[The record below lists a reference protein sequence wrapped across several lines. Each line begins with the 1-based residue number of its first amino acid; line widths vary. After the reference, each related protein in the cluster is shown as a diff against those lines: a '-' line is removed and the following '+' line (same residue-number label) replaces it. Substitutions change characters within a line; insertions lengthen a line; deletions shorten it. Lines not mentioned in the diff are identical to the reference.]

1 MAGLSVPHSTSNCV
15 YSKMIF
21 HNRSHISA
29 ARWYMYYVSTYFRSD
44 SRIRTLEG
52 PSRSS
57 LAQWSD
63 IFLKSNLNSY
73 DFLDKFCIFFL
84 CIYRKLNRKLK
95 TNYLCTFKNKVFA
108 IVVDEVHI
116 WKYSTKIFAQNLPI
130 GHVFIL
136 LGSLLKFH
144 KLDPLVLNQVC
155 TQLRDIKMG

>member
-1 MAGLSVPHSTSNCV
+1 
-15 YSKMIF
+15 
-21 HNRSHISA
+21 
-29 ARWYMYYVSTYFRSD
+29 MYYVSTYFRSD

-84 CIYRKLNRKLK
+84 CILPNRKLK

-108 IVVDEVHI
+108 IVVDPEVHI

-130 GHVFIL
+130 WHVFIL

-144 KLDPLVLNQVC
+144 KLDRRASSQPSLYSTARHKDGVISQGIFNLVPSSKSEPNHCPSSFFSL
-155 TQLRDIKMG
+155 K